1 MSESLFERLENSDG
15 IIALNLNYRM
25 NRTITDLANVLTYNG
40 ELKTA
45 TDEVAMRTLQIP
57 NFEVM

>member
-25 NRTITDLANVLTYNG
+25 NRTITDLVNVLTYNG